1 MNFSKELFSEIKPV
15 RINFILVIFFG
26 LLAAV
31 TTILLA
37 LSLSKIING
46 VFLSKQTLQDVST
59 LIVIFIALAL
69 VKSLLSWCQH
79 FFSTRLVSFIKKSFR
94 KKLLIKIEEIGPL
107 TLKSERT
114 GELVNTLLNGV
125 DKLEDY
131 FSKFLPQMFL
141 SVFIPILILVFV
153 FPLDWLTAIVFIVT
167 APIIP
172 IFMFLIGSIAK
183 KMNKKQWQT
192 LSRMSAYFLDVLQ
205 GLTTLKLFNRTQ
217 EAIDKINDFSNLFR
231 IKTLNVLKIAFLSAL
246 VLEVTATLSVAV
258 IAVEI
263 GLRLLNGNFVF
274 SDALFILI
282 IAPEFY
288 LPLRILG
295 TTYHAG
301 MEGIAAFERIKDVL
315 NYNTTKSNFTS
326 NTKDDFTF
334 AQNNSI
340 ILKNI
345 SYTYSDRATKALDN
359 ISLTIETN
367 KVTAIVGAS
376 GSGKTTLMNILLR
389 FFNPTEGNIFIGET
403 DLHLVK
409 KETWRE
415 NLAWLPQNPHLF
427 SKSIRENLQIANV
440 RATFEEVV
448 NAAKIAHIHEF
459 ILDLPNGY
467 NTLVGENGAKL
478 SGGEI
483 QRIALARA
491 YLRNSPLLFVDEPTA
506 NLDPIVEEEIVKDMY
521 KLFSGKTVLIIA
533 HRLNT
538 IIKADKIIVMKDGR
552 IEESGN
558 HNELILTNG
567 YYKKLLDAHGE
578 IIC

>member
-172 IFMFLIGSIAK
+172 IFMFLIGSIAE

-205 GLTTLKLFNRTQ
+205 GLPTLKLFNRTQ

-282 IAPEFY
+282 IALEFS

>member
-31 TTILLA
+31 TTIFLA

-59 LIVIFIALAL
+59 LLIIFIVLAIL
-69 VKSLLSWCQH
+69 KSILIWNQQ
-79 FFSTRLVSFIKKSFR
+79 FFSTSLVTFIKKSFR

-107 TLKSERT
+107 ILKSERT

-141 SVFIPILILVFV
+141 SVFIPIIILVFV

-172 IFMFLIGSIAK
+172 IFMFLIGSIAE

-205 GLTTLKLFNRTQ
+205 GLPTLKLFNRTQ

-538 IIKADKIIVMKDGR
+538 IVNADKIIVMKDGR

-567 YYKKLLDAHGE
+567 YYKKLLDVHGE
-578 IIC
+578 VIC

>member
-1 MNFSKELFSEIKPV
+1 MNFSKELFSDIKPV

-46 VFLSKQTLQDVST
+46 VFLSQQTLQDVST
-59 LIVIFIALAL
+59 LIIIFIILAFL
-69 VKSLLSWCQH
+69 KSILIWSQQ
-79 FFSTRLVSFIKKSFR
+79 FFSTSLVTFVKKSFR
-94 KKLLIKIEEIGPL
+94 KKILLKIEEIGPL
-107 TLKSERT
+107 KLKSERT
-114 GELVNTLLNGV
+114 GELANTLLNGV

-141 SVFIPILILVFV
+141 SIFIPIIILIFV

-172 IFMFLIGSIAK
+172 IFMFLIGSIAE
-183 KMNKKQWQT
+183 KMNNKQWET

-205 GLTTLKLFNRTQ
+205 GLTTLKIFNRTNDTIKK
-217 EAIDKINDFSNLFR
+217 IDDISNQFR

-246 VLEVTATLSVAV
+246 VLEVTATISVAV
-258 IAVEI
+258 VAVEI

-301 MEGIAAFERIKDVL
+301 MEGIAAFERINDVL
-315 NYNTTKSNFTS
+315 NYKSSKSNFVS
-326 NTKDDFTF
+326 NTNVECNFNIKD
-334 AQNNSI
+334 SI
-340 ILKNI
+340 SLNNI
-345 SYTYSDRATKALDN
+345 SYTYTDRETKALEN
-359 ISLTIETN
+359 VSLTIETN

-389 FFNPTEGNIFIGET
+389 FFNPTDGNIFIGET

-409 KETWRE
+409 EETWRN

-427 SKSIRENLQIANV
+427 SKSILDNLQIVNAN
-440 RATFEEVV
+440 ATFEEVI
-448 NAAKIAHIHEF
+448 NAAKNAHIHEF
-459 ILDLPNGY
+459 ILNLPNGY

-491 YLRNSPLLFVDEPTA
+491 YLRNAPLLFVDEPTA
-506 NLDPIVEEEIVKDMY
+506 NLDPIVEDEIVKDMH
-521 KLFSGKTVLIIA
+521 KLFSAKTVFIIA

-538 IIKADKIIVMKDGR
+538 IVKADKIIVMRDGK
-552 IEESGN
+552 IKESGN
-558 HNELILTNG
+558 HNELILRNG
-567 YYKKLLDAHGE
+567 YYKQLLDAHGE
-578 IIC
+578 MM

>member
-1 MNFSKELFSEIKPV
+1 MNFNNELFNEIKPV
-15 RINFILVIFFG
+15 RIKFVLVIVFG

-31 TTILLA
+31 ITILLA
-37 LSLSKIING
+37 LTLSKIIND
-46 VFLSKQTLQDVST
+46 VFLSKQTLHDVLT
-59 LIVIFIALAL
+59 PIIIFIVLAII
-69 VKSLLSWCQH
+69 KSLLSWSQQ
-79 FFSTRLVSFIKKSFR
+79 FFSASLVSFIKKSFR
-94 KKLLIKIEEIGPL
+94 KKLLLKFEEIGSQG
-107 TLKSERT
+107 LKSERT
-114 GELVNTLLNGV
+114 GELANTLLNGV

-141 SVFIPILILVFV
+141 SVFIPIIILIFV

-172 IFMFLIGSIAK
+172 IFMFLIGSIAE

-205 GLTTLKLFNRTQ
+205 GLPTLKLFNRTN
-217 EAIDKINDFSNLFR
+217 EVLNKINEISNLFR

-246 VLEVTATLSVAV
+246 VLEVTATISVAIV
-258 IAVEI
+258 AVEI
-263 GLRLLNGNFVF
+263 GLRLLSGNFIF

-282 IAPEFY
+282 IVPEFY

-301 MEGIAAFERIKDVL
+301 MEGVAAFERINDVL
-315 NYNTTKSNFTS
+315 NYHSTKSNLTT
-326 NTKDDFTF
+326 NVKNNFTF

-340 ILKNI
+340 SLNNI
-345 SYTYSDRATKALDN
+345 SYVYSGRETKALDN
-359 ISLTIETN
+359 ISLTIEAN
-367 KVTAIVGAS
+367 KITALVGMS

-389 FFNPTEGNIFIGET
+389 FFNQTDGNIFIGET
-403 DLHLVK
+403 DLQLINE
-409 KETWRE
+409 ETWRN
-415 NLAWLPQNPHLF
+415 NLSWLPQNPHLF
-427 SKSIRENLQIANV
+427 SKTVFENLLIANQQ
-440 RATFEEVV
+440 ASFDEVV
-448 NAAKIAHIHEF
+448 SAAMNARIHEF
-459 ILDLPNGY
+459 ILRLPDGY
-467 NTLVGENGAKL
+467 KTLVGENGAKL

-506 NLDPIVEEEIVKDMY
+506 NMDPIVEDEIIKDMY

-538 IIKADKIIVMKDGR
+538 IVNADKIIVMKDGK

-558 HNELILTNG
+558 HHDLILKNG

-578 IIC
+578 LI

>member
-46 VFLSKQTLQDVST
+46 VFLSHQTLQDVST
-59 LIVIFIALAL
+59 LIIIFIILAL
-69 VKSLLSWCQH
+69 LKLILIWSQQ
-79 FFSTRLVSFIKKSFR
+79 FFSTSLVTFIKKTFR
-94 KKLLIKIEEIGPL
+94 KKLLLKIEEIGPL

-114 GELVNTLLNGV
+114 GELANTLLNGV

-141 SVFIPILILVFV
+141 SIFIPILILIFV

-172 IFMFLIGSIAK
+172 IFMFLIGSIAE
-183 KMNKKQWQT
+183 KMNKKQWET

-205 GLTTLKLFNRTQ
+205 GLTTLKLFNRTNDTIKK
-217 EAIDKINDFSNLFR
+217 IDDISNQFR

-246 VLEVTATLSVAV
+246 VLEVTATISVAV
-258 IAVEI
+258 VAVEI

-301 MEGIAAFERIKDVL
+301 MEGIAAFERINDVL
-315 NYNTTKSNFTS
+315 NYKSSKSNFVS
-326 NTKDDFTF
+326 NANVECNFNIKD
-334 AQNNSI
+334 SI
-340 ILKNI
+340 SLNNI
-345 SYTYSDRATKALDN
+345 SYTYTDREIKALDN
-359 ISLTIETN
+359 VSLTIETN
-367 KVTAIVGAS
+367 KVTAFVGAS

-389 FFNPTEGNIFIGET
+389 FFNPTDGNIFIGET

-409 KETWRE
+409 EETWRN

-427 SKSIRENLQIANV
+427 SKTILENLQIANQHT
-440 RATFEEVV
+440 TFEEVI
-448 NAAKIAHIHEF
+448 NAAKNAHIHEF
-459 ILDLPNGY
+459 ILNLPNGY

-491 YLRNSPLLFVDEPTA
+491 YLRNAPLLFVDEPTA
-506 NLDPIVEEEIVKDMY
+506 NLDPIVEDEIVKDMH
-521 KLFSGKTVLIIA
+521 KLFYGKTVLIIA

-538 IIKADKIIVMKDGR
+538 IVKADKIIVMRDGK

-558 HNELILTNG
+558 HNELILRNG
-567 YYKKLLDAHGE
+567 YYKQLLDAHGE
-578 IIC
+578 MM

>member
-172 IFMFLIGSIAK
+172 IFMFLIGSIAE

-205 GLTTLKLFNRTQ
+205 GLPTLKLFNRTQ

>member
-1 MNFSKELFSEIKPV
+1 MNFIKELFDETKPV
-15 RINFILVIFFG
+15 RINFILVIVFG

-31 TTILLA
+31 VTILLA
-37 LSLSKIING
+37 LSLSKIINE
-46 VFLSKQTLQDVST
+46 VFLFKQTLQNVST

-172 IFMFLIGSIAK
+172 IFMFLIGSIAE

-205 GLTTLKLFNRTQ
+205 GLPTLKLFNRTQ

>member
-46 VFLSKQTLQDVST
+46 VFLSSQTLQDVST
-59 LIVIFIALAL
+59 LILIFIVLAVLKSVLIWSQQFFSASL
-69 VKSLLSWCQH
+69 VTFVKKSL
-79 FFSTRLVSFIKKSFR
+79 R

-114 GELVNTLLNGV
+114 GELVNTVLNGV

-141 SVFIPILILVFV
+141 SIFIPIIILIFV

-172 IFMFLIGSIAK
+172 VFMFLIGSIAE
-183 KMNKKQWQT
+183 KMNRKQWKT

-205 GLTTLKLFNRTQ
+205 GLTTLKLFNRTND
-217 EAIDKINDFSNLFR
+217 AIKKINDISNQFR

-246 VLEVTATLSVAV
+246 VLEVTATISVAI

-263 GLRLLNGNFVF
+263 GLRLLSGNFVF
-274 SDALFILI
+274 ADALFILI

-301 MEGIAAFERIKDVL
+301 MEGIAAYERINDVI
-315 NYNTTKSNFTS
+315 NYRSTKSNLIT
-326 NTKDDFTF
+326 NVKDDFIFT
-334 AQNNSI
+334 QNNSI
-340 ILKNI
+340 TLNNI
-345 SYTYSDRATKALDN
+345 SYIYAERETKALDN
-359 ISLTIETN
+359 VSLTIQTN
-367 KVTAIVGAS
+367 KVTAFVGAS

-389 FFNPTEGNIFIGET
+389 FFNPTVGNILIGET
-403 DLHLVK
+403 DLIQI
-409 KETWRE
+409 KEEVWR
-415 NLAWLPQNPHLF
+415 NNSAWLPQNPHLF
-427 SKSIRENLQIANV
+427 SKSILENLQIANKQ
-440 RATFEEVV
+440 ATLEEVI
-448 NAAKIAHIHEF
+448 NAAKNAHIHEF
-459 ILDLPNGY
+459 ILNLPNGY

-491 YLRNSPLLFVDEPTA
+491 YLRNAPLLFVDEPTA
-506 NLDPIVEEEIVKDMY
+506 NLDPIVEDEIVKDMY
-521 KLFSGKTVLIIA
+521 KLFSGKTVFIIA

-538 IIKADKIIVMKDGR
+538 IVKADKIIVMKDGK

-558 HNELILTNG
+558 HNDLILKNG

-578 IIC
+578 MI

>member
-15 RINFILVIFFG
+15 RITFILVIFFG

-46 VFLSKQTLQDVST
+46 VFLSQQTLQDVST
-59 LIVIFIALAL
+59 LIIIFIILAFL
-69 VKSLLSWCQH
+69 KSILIWSQQ
-79 FFSTRLVSFIKKSFR
+79 FFSTSLVTFIKKTFR
-94 KKLLIKIEEIGPL
+94 KKILLKIEEIGPL
-107 TLKSERT
+107 KLKSERT
-114 GELVNTLLNGV
+114 GELANTLLNGV

-141 SVFIPILILVFV
+141 SIFIPIIILIFV

-172 IFMFLIGSIAK
+172 IFMFLIGSIAE
-183 KMNKKQWQT
+183 KMNRRQWKT

-205 GLTTLKLFNRTQ
+205 GLTTLKLFNRTND
-217 EAIDKINDFSNLFR
+217 AIKKINDISNQFR

-246 VLEVTATLSVAV
+246 VLEVTATISVAV

-263 GLRLLNGNFVF
+263 GLRLLSGNFVF
-274 SDALFILI
+274 ADALFILI

-301 MEGIAAFERIKDVL
+301 MEGIAAFERINDLMSFKSS
-315 NYNTTKSNFTS
+315 TTNLKANA
-326 NTKDDFTF
+326 KHDFTF
-334 AQNNSI
+334 PHNNSI
-340 ILKNI
+340 ILNNI
-345 SYTYSDRATKALDN
+345 SYTYTEREIKALDN
-359 ISLTIETN
+359 VSLTIQTN
-367 KVTAIVGAS
+367 KVTAFVGAS

-389 FFNPTEGNIFIGET
+389 FFNPTDGNIFIGET

-409 KETWRE
+409 EETWRN

-427 SKSIRENLQIANV
+427 SKTILENLQIANKQ
-440 RATFEEVV
+440 ATLEEVI
-448 NAAKIAHIHEF
+448 NAAKNAHIHEF
-459 ILDLPNGY
+459 ILNLPNGY

-491 YLRNSPLLFVDEPTA
+491 YLRNAPLLFVDEPTA
-506 NLDPIVEEEIVKDMY
+506 NLDPIVEDEIVKDMY
-521 KLFSGKTVLIIA
+521 KLFSGKTVFIIA

-538 IIKADKIIVMKDGR
+538 IVKADKIIVMKDGK

-558 HNELILTNG
+558 HHDLILKNG

-578 IIC
+578 MI

>member
-1 MNFSKELFSEIKPV
+1 MNFIKELFDETKPV
-15 RINFILVIFFG
+15 RINFILVIVFG

-31 TTILLA
+31 VTILLA
-37 LSLSKIING
+37 LSLSRIINE
-46 VFLSKQTLQDVST
+46 VFLFKQTLQNVST

-69 VKSLLSWCQH
+69 VKSLLSWSQH

-107 TLKSERT
+107 ILKTERT

-141 SVFIPILILVFV
+141 SVFIPIIILVFV

-172 IFMFLIGSIAK
+172 FFMFLIGSIAE
-183 KMNKKQWQT
+183 KMNMKQWQT
-192 LSRMSAYFLDVLQ
+192 LSRMSAFFLDVLQ
-205 GLTTLKLFNRTQ
+205 GLTTLKLFNRTN
-217 EAIDKINDFSNLFR
+217 EALKKINEISNLFR
-231 IKTLNVLKIAFLSAL
+231 IKTLNVLKVAFLSAL

-301 MEGIAAFERIKDVL
+301 MEGIAAFERINDVL
-315 NYNTTKSNFTS
+315 NYSTTKSNFTS

-427 SKSIRENLQIANV
+427 SKSILENLQIANV
-440 RATFEEVV
+440 QATFEEIVD
-448 NAAKIAHIHEF
+448 AAKIARIHDY
-459 ILDLPNGY
+459 IKNLTNGY
-467 NTLVGENGAKL
+467 TTLVGENGAKL

-538 IIKADKIIVMKDGR
+538 IVNADKIIVMKDGR

-567 YYKKLLDAHGE
+567 YYKKLLDVHGE
-578 IIC
+578 VIC

>member
-46 VFLSKQTLQDVST
+46 VFLSSQTLQDVST
-59 LIVIFIALAL
+59 LIIIFIVLAVLKSALIWSQQFFSASL
-69 VKSLLSWCQH
+69 VTFVKKSL
-79 FFSTRLVSFIKKSFR
+79 R

-114 GELVNTLLNGV
+114 GELVNTVLNGV

-141 SVFIPILILVFV
+141 SIFIPIIILIFV

-172 IFMFLIGSIAK
+172 VFMFLIGSIAE
-183 KMNKKQWQT
+183 KMNRKQWKT

-205 GLTTLKLFNRTQ
+205 GLTTLKLFNRTND
-217 EAIDKINDFSNLFR
+217 AIKKINDISNQFR

-246 VLEVTATLSVAV
+246 VLEVTATISVAI

-263 GLRLLNGNFVF
+263 GLRLLSGNFVF
-274 SDALFILI
+274 ADALFILI

-301 MEGIAAFERIKDVL
+301 MEGIAAYERINDVI
-315 NYNTTKSNFTS
+315 NYRSTKSNLIT
-326 NTKDDFTF
+326 NVKDDFIFT
-334 AQNNSI
+334 QNNSI
-340 ILKNI
+340 TLNNI
-345 SYTYSDRATKALDN
+345 SYTYAEREIKALDN
-359 ISLTIETN
+359 VSFTIETN
-367 KVTAIVGAS
+367 KVTAFVGAS

-389 FFNPTEGNIFIGET
+389 FFNPTVGNILIGET
-403 DLHLVK
+403 DLIQI
-409 KETWRE
+409 KEEVWR
-415 NLAWLPQNPHLF
+415 NNSAWLPQNPHLF
-427 SKSIRENLQIANV
+427 SKSILENLQIANKQ
-440 RATFEEVV
+440 ATLEEVI
-448 NAAKIAHIHEF
+448 NAAKNAHIHEF
-459 ILDLPNGY
+459 ILNLPNGY

-491 YLRNSPLLFVDEPTA
+491 YLRSASLLFVDEPTA
-506 NLDPIVEEEIVKDMY
+506 NLDPIVEDEIVKDMY
-521 KLFSGKTVLIIA
+521 KLFSGKTVFIIA

-538 IIKADKIIVMKDGR
+538 IVKADKIIVMKDGK

-558 HNELILTNG
+558 HNDLKLKNG

-578 IIC
+578 MI

>member
-46 VFLSKQTLQDVST
+46 VFLSSQTLQDVST
-59 LIVIFIALAL
+59 LIIIFIALAVLKSALIWSQQFFSASL
-69 VKSLLSWCQH
+69 VTFVKKSL
-79 FFSTRLVSFIKKSFR
+79 R

-114 GELVNTLLNGV
+114 GELVNTVLNGV

-141 SVFIPILILVFV
+141 SIFIPIIILIFV

-172 IFMFLIGSIAK
+172 VFMFLIGSIAE
-183 KMNKKQWQT
+183 KMNRKQWKT

-205 GLTTLKLFNRTQ
+205 GLTTLKLFNRTND
-217 EAIDKINDFSNLFR
+217 AIKKINDISNQFR

-246 VLEVTATLSVAV
+246 VLEVTATISVAI

-263 GLRLLNGNFVF
+263 GLRLLSGNFVF
-274 SDALFILI
+274 ADALFILI

-301 MEGIAAFERIKDVL
+301 MEGIAAYERINDVI
-315 NYNTTKSNFTS
+315 NYRSTKSNLIT
-326 NTKDDFTF
+326 NVKDDFIFT
-334 AQNNSI
+334 QNNSI
-340 ILKNI
+340 TLNNI
-345 SYTYSDRATKALDN
+345 SYTYAEREIKALDN
-359 ISLTIETN
+359 VSLTIETN
-367 KVTAIVGAS
+367 KVTAFVGAS

-389 FFNPTEGNIFIGET
+389 FFNPTVGNILIGET
-403 DLHLVK
+403 DLIQI
-409 KETWRE
+409 KEEVWR
-415 NLAWLPQNPHLF
+415 NNSAWLPQNPHLF
-427 SKSIRENLQIANV
+427 SKSILENLQIANKQ
-440 RATFEEVV
+440 ATLEEVI
-448 NAAKIAHIHEF
+448 NAAKNAHIHEF
-459 ILDLPNGY
+459 ILNLPNGY

-491 YLRNSPLLFVDEPTA
+491 YLRSASLLFVDEPTA
-506 NLDPIVEEEIVKDMY
+506 NLDPIVEDEIVKDMY
-521 KLFSGKTVLIIA
+521 KLFSGKTVFIIA

-538 IIKADKIIVMKDGR
+538 IVKADKIIVMKDGK

-558 HNELILTNG
+558 HNDLKLKNG

-578 IIC
+578 MI

>member
-1 MNFSKELFSEIKPV
+1 MNFIKELFDETKPV
-15 RINFILVIFFG
+15 RINFILVIVFG

-31 TTILLA
+31 VTILLA
-37 LSLSKIING
+37 LSLSRIINE
-46 VFLSKQTLQDVST
+46 VFLFKQTLQNVST

-69 VKSLLSWCQH
+69 VKSLLSWSQH

-107 TLKSERT
+107 ILKSERT

-141 SVFIPILILVFV
+141 SVFIPIIILVFV

-172 IFMFLIGSIAK
+172 FFMFLIGSIAE
-183 KMNKKQWQT
+183 KMNMKQWQT
-192 LSRMSAYFLDVLQ
+192 LSRMSAFFLDVLQ
-205 GLTTLKLFNRTQ
+205 GLTTLKLFNRTN
-217 EAIDKINDFSNLFR
+217 EALKKINEISNLFR
-231 IKTLNVLKIAFLSAL
+231 IKTLNVLKVAFLSAL

-301 MEGIAAFERIKDVL
+301 MEGIAAFERINDVL
-315 NYNTTKSNFTS
+315 NYSTTKSNFTS

-409 KETWRE
+409 EETWRE

-427 SKSIRENLQIANV
+427 SKSILENLQIANV
-440 RATFEEVV
+440 QATFEEIVD
-448 NAAKIAHIHEF
+448 AAKIARIHDY
-459 ILDLPNGY
+459 IKNLTNGY
-467 NTLVGENGAKL
+467 TTLVGENGAKL

-538 IIKADKIIVMKDGR
+538 IVNADKIIVMKDGR

-567 YYKKLLDAHGE
+567 YYKKLLDVHGE
-578 IIC
+578 VIC

>member
-46 VFLSKQTLQDVST
+46 VFLFKQTLQNVST

-141 SVFIPILILVFV
+141 SVFIPILILIFV

-172 IFMFLIGSIAK
+172 IFMFLIGSVAE
-183 KMNKKQWQT
+183 KMNKKQWRT

-205 GLTTLKLFNRTQ
+205 GLTTLKLFNRTK
-217 EAIDKINDFSNLFR
+217 EAINKINDISNLFR

-246 VLEVTATLSVAV
+246 VIELTATLSVAV

-263 GLRLLNGNFVF
+263 GLRLLSGNFLF

-301 MEGIAAFERIKDVL
+301 MEGVAAFERINEVL
-315 NYNTTKSNFTS
+315 SYKADESKSTA
-326 NTKDDFTF
+326 NTKEDLICNK
-334 AQNNSI
+334 NNFISI
-340 ILKNI
+340 NKL
-345 SYTYSDRATKALDN
+345 SYTYADRNSKALDN
-359 ISLTIETN
+359 ISLTIESN
-367 KVTAIVGAS
+367 KITAIVGTS
-376 GSGKTTLMNILLR
+376 GSGKTTLMNILLK

-403 DLHLVK
+403 DLQFVKEEYWRNHLS
-409 KETWRE
+409 
-415 NLAWLPQNPHLF
+415 WLPQNPHLF
-427 SKSIRENLQIANV
+427 SKTILENLQIAKQQ
-440 RATFEEVV
+440 ASFEEVIK
-448 NAAKIAHIHEF
+448 AAKNAHIHEF
-459 ILDLPNGY
+459 ILNLPNGY
-467 NTLVGENGAKL
+467 NTLVGENGAKI

>member
-1 MNFSKELFSEIKPV
+1 MNFNKELFNEIKPV
-15 RINFILVIFFG
+15 RIKFILIVVFG

-31 TTILLA
+31 STILLA

-46 VFLSKQTLQDVST
+46 VFLSNQTLHDVLT
-59 LIVIFIALAL
+59 LIIIFIFLAII
-69 VKSLLSWCQH
+69 KSLLSWSQQ
-79 FFSTRLVSFIKKSFR
+79 FFSASLVSFIKKSFR
-94 KKLLIKIEEIGPL
+94 KKLLLKIEEIGQL

-125 DKLEDY
+125 DKLEEY
-131 FSKFLPQMFL
+131 FSKFLPQVFL
-141 SVFIPILILVFV
+141 SIFIPIIILIFV

-172 IFMFLIGSIAK
+172 IFMFLIGSIAE

-205 GLTTLKLFNRTQ
+205 GLPTLKLFNRTN
-217 EAIDKINDFSNLFR
+217 EVLIKINEISNLFR

-246 VLEVTATLSVAV
+246 VLEVTATISVAV
-258 IAVEI
+258 VAVEI
-263 GLRLLNGNFVF
+263 GLRLLSGNFVF

-301 MEGIAAFERIKDVL
+301 MEGVAAFERINEL
-315 NYNTTKSNFTS
+315 LRYKSNKSNITTNVKNNFTL
-326 NTKDDFTF
+326 T
-334 AQNNSI
+334 QNNSI
-340 ILKNI
+340 TINNI
-345 SYTYSDRATKALDN
+345 SYTYADRETKALDY
-359 ISLTIETN
+359 ISLTIEAN
-367 KVTAIVGAS
+367 KINALVGTS
-376 GSGKTTLMNILLR
+376 GSGKTTLMNILLK
-389 FFNPTEGNIFIGET
+389 FLNPTEGNIFIGDT
-403 DLHLVK
+403 DLRFVK
-409 KETWRE
+409 EENWRN

-427 SKSIRENLQIANV
+427 SKSILDNLQIANQQ
-440 RATFEEVV
+440 ASFEKVV
-448 NAAKIAHIHEF
+448 NAAKNARIHEF
-459 ILDLPNGY
+459 ILSLPNGY
-467 NTLVGENGAKL
+467 NTLIGENGAKL

-506 NLDPIVEEEIVKDMY
+506 NLDPIVEDEIVRDMY

-538 IIKADKIIVMKDGR
+538 IVNADKIIVMKDGK
-552 IEESGN
+552 IEESGK
-558 HNELILTNG
+558 HSELILKNG

-578 IIC
+578 GR

>member
-141 SVFIPILILVFV
+141 SVFIPIIILIFV

-172 IFMFLIGSIAK
+172 IFMFLIGSIAE

-205 GLTTLKLFNRTQ
+205 GLPTLKLFNRTQ

-389 FFNPTEGNIFIGET
+389 FFNPTDGIIFIGET

-506 NLDPIVEEEIVKDMY
+506 NLNPIVEDEIVSDMY
-521 KLFSGKTVLIIA
+521 RLFSGKTVLIIA

-538 IIKADKIIVMKDGR
+538 IVNADKIIVMKDGK

-567 YYKKLLDAHGE
+567 YYKKLLDVHGE
-578 IIC
+578 VIC

>member
-59 LIVIFIALAL
+59 LLIIFIVLAIL
-69 VKSLLSWCQH
+69 KSILIWNQQ
-79 FFSTRLVSFIKKSFR
+79 FFSTSLVTFIKKSFR

-141 SVFIPILILVFV
+141 SIFIPIIILIFV
-153 FPLDWLTAIVFIVT
+153 FPLDWLTAIVFIIT

-172 IFMFLIGSIAK
+172 IFMFLIGSIAE
-183 KMNKKQWQT
+183 KMNNKQWET

-205 GLTTLKLFNRTQ
+205 GLTTLKLFNRTNDT
-217 EAIDKINDFSNLFR
+217 IKKINDISNQFR

-301 MEGIAAFERIKDVL
+301 MEGIAAYERINDVI
-315 NYNTTKSNFTS
+315 NYKSTKFTLVT
-326 NTKDDFTF
+326 NIKDDFIF

-340 ILKNI
+340 TLNNI
-345 SYTYSDRATKALDN
+345 CYTYAERETKALDN

-367 KVTAIVGAS
+367 KVTAIVGPS

-389 FFNPTEGNIFIGET
+389 FFNPAYGNIFIGDK
-403 DLHLVK
+403 DLLQIK
-409 KETWRE
+409 EETWRN

-427 SKSIRENLQIANV
+427 SKSIFENLKIANQQ
-440 RATFEEVV
+440 ATFEEVI
-448 NAAKIAHIHEF
+448 NAAKNAHIHEF
-459 ILDLPNGY
+459 ISNLPNGY

-491 YLRNSPLLFVDEPTA
+491 YLRKAHLLFVDEPTA
-506 NLDPIVEEEIVKDMY
+506 NLDPIVEDEIVKDMY
-521 KLFSGKTVLIIA
+521 KLFSGKTVFIIA

-538 IIKADKIIVMKDGR
+538 IVKADKIIVMKDEKV
-552 IEESGN
+552 EESGI
-558 HNELILTNG
+558 HRDLILKNG

-578 IIC
+578 II

>member
-1 MNFSKELFSEIKPV
+1 MNFIKELFDEIKPV

-172 IFMFLIGSIAK
+172 IFMFLIGSIAE

>member
-1 MNFSKELFSEIKPV
+1 MNFSKELFNEIKPV
-15 RINFILVIFFG
+15 RINFILVIVFG

-31 TTILLA
+31 VTILLA
-37 LSLSKIING
+37 LSLSRIINE
-46 VFLSKQTLQDVST
+46 VFLFKQTLQHVST

-69 VKSLLSWCQH
+69 VKSLLSWSQH
-79 FFSTRLVSFIKKSFR
+79 FFSTRLISFIKKSFR

-141 SVFIPILILVFV
+141 SVFIPIIILVFV

-172 IFMFLIGSIAK
+172 FFMFLIGSIAE

-205 GLTTLKLFNRTQ
+205 GLTTLKLFNRTN
-217 EAIDKINDFSNLFR
+217 EALKKIDEISNLFR
-231 IKTLNVLKIAFLSAL
+231 IKTLNVLKVAFLSAL

-301 MEGIAAFERIKDVL
+301 MEGIAAFERINDVL
-315 NYNTTKSNFTS
+315 NYNTIKSNFTS
-326 NTKDDFTF
+326 NIKDDFTF

-345 SYTYSDRATKALDN
+345 SYTYSDRAIKALHN
-359 ISLTIETN
+359 ISITIESK
-367 KVTAIVGAS
+367 KVTAIVGTS

-389 FFNPTEGNIFIGET
+389 FFSPTDGNIFIGET

-409 KETWRE
+409 EETWRE
-415 NLAWLPQNPHLF
+415 NLAWLPQNPYLF
-427 SKSIRENLQIANV
+427 SKSILENLQIANQQ
-440 RATFEEVV
+440 ATFEEIV
-448 NAAKIAHIHEF
+448 NAAKNARIHEF
-459 ILDLPNGY
+459 ILTLPNGY

-491 YLRNSPLLFVDEPTA
+491 YLRKAPLLFVDEPTA
-506 NLDPIVEEEIVKDMY
+506 NLDPIVEDEIVKDLY
-521 KLFSGKTVLIIA
+521 KLFSGKTVFIIA
-533 HRLNT
+533 HRLNS
-538 IIKADKIIVMKDGR
+538 IVNADKIIVMKDGR

-558 HNELILTNG
+558 HNDLILKNG
-567 YYKKLLDAHGE
+567 YYKKLLDAHGAV
-578 IIC
+578 I